1 MQSTY
6 DYIIIG
12 SGFGG
17 SVSAMRLAEKGYS
30 VLVIEKGKNYQAEDF
45 PKSNW
50 NIRKYFWA
58 PFIKCFGFFKMN
70 FFKDVVIVSGVGVGG
85 GSIVYANTH
94 VMPSDKFYT
103 NKVWSSYNDWK
114 ETLLPFYNKAKFML
128 GTTKNKLFNREDEAL
143 REVAIEMD
151 KLDSF
156 DSVNVGVYFGDTE
169 NEKDPY
175 FSGIGPKRKGC
186 IECAGCMVGC
196 QHNAKNT
203 LDKNYLFFAKKFG
216 TEILAETLAYKIEY
230 DNDEYIIH
238 TCSSKSW
245 FKRNKRTF
253 KSTGII
259 FSAGVL
265 GTIDLLFKQKH
276 KYKTL
281 NNISDSLGFNLRT
294 NSESLCAV
302 TSKNEKLNHGIA
314 ISSVFEPDE
323 HTHVEIVKYPDG
335 SSAMKWLSTIA
346 AGSGPPIVRIAKLLW
361 NIITRPINFIR
372 YIFGFRWAEKTVILL
387 VMQNLDNSMKMI
399 FKKFPFSRISIS
411 NKGSDKIPSYIDIGQ
426 KTMNLYAQ
434 KVNGI
439 AQNAVTEIFFN
450 MSSTAHIIGGCPMG
464 KTKEDGVVNEK
475 FEVFG
480 YKNMYILDGSIIPC
494 NLGVNPSLTITALSE
509 YAMSLI
515 SEKEGNNNISLDQQL
530 AQLADSK

>member
-216 TEILAETLAYKIEY
+216 TEILAETLAYKIEHN
-230 DNDEYIIH
+230 NDEYIIH

-253 KSTGII
+253 KSKGII

-323 HTHVEIVKYPDG
+323 HTHVEIVKYPD
-335 SSAMKWLSTIA
+335 A
-346 AGSGPPIVRIAKLLW
+346 VV
-361 NIITRPINFIR
+361 
-372 YIFGFRWAEKTVILL
+372 AEK
-387 VMQNLDNSMKMI
+387 
-399 FKKFPFSRISIS
+399 
-411 NKGSDKIPSYIDIGQ
+411 
-426 KTMNLYAQ
+426 A
-434 KVNGI
+434 
-439 AQNAVTEIFFN
+439 
-450 MSSTAHIIGGCPMG
+450 
-464 KTKEDGVVNEK
+464 
-475 FEVFG
+475 
-480 YKNMYILDGSIIPC
+480 
-494 NLGVNPSLTITALSE
+494 
-509 YAMSLI
+509 
-515 SEKEGNNNISLDQQL
+515 
-530 AQLADSK
+530 